1 MKFLVDHQLPPALA
15 KFLREQGHDAI
26 HVREWNMTTAEDAI
40 IWQRAIADKRAVVS
54 KDEDFY
60 YLAIAPASQGQ
71 LVWVRIGNCRVV
83 ALVETFRKNLDQIVS
98 ALDARSRVVEI
109 R

>member
-1 MKFLVDHQLPPALA
+1 VKFLVDHQLPPALA

-26 HVREWNMTTAEDAI
+26 HVRELGMTRADDAI
-40 IWQRAIADKRAVVS
+40 IWQRAVTDDRTVVS

-60 YLAIAPASQGQ
+60 YMAIATGSQGR
-71 LVWVRIGNCRVV
+71 LVWVRIGNCRRQTLIE
-83 ALVETFRKNLDQIVS
+83 AFSLNLDQIIS
-98 ALDARSRVVEI
+98 ALKAGSRVVEV